1 MRSAAGRSTS
11 LPIAKR
17 VRGARGRLPRPPSRA
32 CGAYDRVAEVLLAMR
47 PSYELLDD
55 RAGFDQLVD
64 EVRRSYRRR
73 RLLLERLDRAG
84 LVTEARP

>member
-1 MRSAAGRSTS
+1 
-11 LPIAKR
+11 
-17 VRGARGRLPRPPSRA
+17 
-32 CGAYDRVAEVLLAMR
+32 MR